1 MDASCLSWLGG
12 GESTCPFMTSKKGGD
27 TRAFTMLT
35 AGTLRHMETTASES
49 WFCAVCECGS
59 PSVLAWGDAMLGR
72 SVRYQSTYIITAV
85 LPKDVLGA
93 EC

>member
-1 MDASCLSWLGG
+1 MRAVWGVAKAHAFHDL
-12 GESTCPFMTSKKGGD
+12 EKGGD

-35 AGTLRHMETTASES
+35 AGTLRQMETTASES

-59 PSVLAWGDAMLGR
+59 PSVLAWGDAMLDC
-72 SVRYQSTYIITAV
+72 SVRYQSSYIITAV